1 MNKDLLITPEDAK
14 TFARKLFTAYHPE
27 HELWF
32 DVAWEV
38 LEETGTENIT
48 SSVNKQIS
56 GLAATG
62 DSSSEL
68 SAMADDFA
76 MFFEMF
82 MLKNQVLGTS
92 LAERIQKIAKER
104 SGKNFDRTKLLKRF
118 NSVLGET
125 DIAGEDKNK
134 YHELGEIIKEQF
146 SVTQELI
153 RSEHNETRKTVRKPI
168 VSSKYKTNYLITL
181 RASSHEVIINTGF
194 QEHTLKLSRVKF
206 ELLSAIAQFHRP
218 VEKRSWIGWEEIIR
232 YVPLWSNKD
241 DSYVRH
247 RIAELKDE
255 FKNDFT
261 DLIESKQGY
270 GYRLSTHPENIFEEK
285 I

>member
-1 MNKDLLITPEDAK
+1 MNTDLLITPEDAK
-14 TFARKLFTAYHPE
+14 TFARKLFIAYHPE

-38 LEETGTENIT
+38 LEETGAENIT
-48 SSVNKQIS
+48 TSVNKQIA
-56 GLAATG
+56 GLAAAG

-68 SAMADDFA
+68 LTMADDFA

-82 MLKNQVLGTS
+82 MLKSPVLGTS
-92 LAERIQKIAKER
+92 LAGRIQKIAKQR
-104 SGKNFDRTKLLKRF
+104 SGESFDRTILLKRF

-125 DIAGEDKNK
+125 DIASEDKNK

-146 SVTQELI
+146 SVTQEII
-153 RSEHNETRKTVRKPI
+153 RQEHNETRKTVRKPVI
-168 VSSKYKTNYLITL
+168 SSKYKTNYLITL

-206 ELLSAIAQFHRP
+206 ELLSAIGQLHRP
-218 VEKRSWIGWEEIIR
+218 VEKRSWIGWEEITR
-232 YVPLWSNKD
+232 TVPLWSNKD

-255 FKNDFT
+255 FKNEFVN
-261 DLIESKQGY
+261 LIESKQGY

-285 I
+285 T